1 MPDDYSWVTW
11 VSIAGAFCFGIVV
24 GWVSYR
30 TLRRSNVGG
39 LSDIS
44 TVIGIVGGAAVVA
57 LFPRATGEFGAYAV
71 GLLIGFLSYVKVA
84 ASEAY
89 KDLDW
94 LGPERGGGSGGG
106 STDNVREPG
115 SGRPGR

>member
-1 MPDDYSWVTW
+1 MPDSYSWVTW
-11 VSIAGAFCFGIVV
+11 LSIAGAFCFGIVI

-30 TLRRSNVGG
+30 TLRRSTTSG

-84 ASEAY
+84 ASPVY
-89 KDLDW
+89 KDVDW
-94 LGPERGGGSGGG
+94 LGSAPNRSN
-106 STDNVREPG
+106 SADRLNEPG
-115 SGRPGR
+115 SDR